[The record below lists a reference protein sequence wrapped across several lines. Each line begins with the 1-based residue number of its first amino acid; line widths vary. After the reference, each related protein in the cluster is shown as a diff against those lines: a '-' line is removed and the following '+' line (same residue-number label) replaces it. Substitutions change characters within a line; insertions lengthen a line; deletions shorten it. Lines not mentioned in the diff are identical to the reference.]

1 MGRKAKGARPKRR
14 RFWLRL
20 LVAAAV
26 YYGLGRLVGLA
37 VPPGHASALWPSTGV
52 CLAMLLLA
60 QDVSAPIGAALGAF
74 ALALPLCLKAT
85 QGLPT
90 WQALAV
96 AAVIGLGAGLEVL
109 VSGIAVQR
117 WVTLRAAVNQAGPA
131 LNLALISGPGP
142 ALLGAAGGV
151 GALFWARMIAPGQLV
166 KEAALW
172 WAGDTLGLVVFAPLV
187 LVLTAPVR
195 QLAWRRRLTVAVPVL
210 AVAALSVVLFVRADR
225 WDQRRGEA
233 VVRERAE
240 TLTGAVERGL
250 VYNLDALRT
259 AAEFLAASG
268 KVEPESFRRVAT
280 GLLVRTFSFGAL
292 AWAPAPMDS
301 SKVVVQLVDPV
312 DADPPLLGADLGGDP
327 GRHDRLSAARHDGEP
342 VVTDAPPG
350 DGRTLWVFVPAPGRN
365 GENGVAGFLGGL
377 LRLDLLVDRAASGV
391 DRAGLGLELRDG
403 ERLLHRLPDTPVGGM
418 AEGLPG
424 KVRMFVA
431 DRAFTLVPI
440 AGRAALAAQRSG
452 EAWIVLVAGMLLAAL
467 LQGVLLVATSRAEAM
482 SAIAMAEWRY
492 EEKTEVSAGAE

>member
-1 MGRKAKGARPKRR
+1 MGRKAKGADSRRR

-20 LVAAAV
+20 VVAGLL
-26 YYGLGRLVGLA
+26 YYGLGRLVWLA
-37 VPPGHASALWPSTGV
+37 VPPGHASALWPSSGV
-52 CLAMLLLA
+52 CLALLLMS
-60 QDVSAPIGAALGAF
+60 QDLSAPLGAVLGSF
-74 ALALPLCLKAT
+74 ALFLPLCLKAT
-85 QGLPT
+85 QGMPT

-96 AAVIGLGAGLEVL
+96 AAVVGLGAGLEVL
-109 VSGIAVQR
+109 ASGVAVQR

-131 LNLALISGPGP
+131 LRLALISGPLP
-142 ALLGAAGGV
+142 ALLGAAAAV
-151 GALFWARMIAPGQLV
+151 GALFWARMIAPSHLV
-166 KEAALW
+166 HEAALW

-195 QLAWRRRLTVAVPVL
+195 QLAWRRRLSVAVPIL
-210 AVAALSVVLFVRADR
+210 AVTALSVVLFVRADR
-225 WDQRRGEA
+225 WDRRRGEA

-292 AWAPAPMDS
+292 AWAPAPMDA
-301 SKVVVQLVDPV
+301 SKVVVQLVDPG
-312 DADPPLLGADLGGDP
+312 DADPALLGTDLGGET
-327 GRHDRLSAARHDGEP
+327 GRRDRLAAARHDGEP
-342 VVTDAPPG
+342 VVADAPPG

-365 GENGVAGFLGGL
+365 GEDGVAGFLGGL

-403 ERLLHRLPDTPVGGM
+403 ERLLHRLPDTPMGGL
-418 AEGLPG
+418 AEPLPG

-431 DRAFTLVPI
+431 DRAFTLVPVV
-440 AGRAALAAQRSG
+440 GGAALAAQRSG

-482 SAIAMAEWRY
+482 SAIAMGEWRY
-492 EEKTEVSAGAE
+492 EEKTELTVGAD